1 MGKSQVPNPK
11 EVKPDRRTAM
21 RRKAK
26 HHKGLSAWKAAL
38 AGVLTVGMALAIFP
52 GPARAQDA
60 RAQTLLQKVVAAHGG
75 IQAWENLK
83 DMTFTITRVALDPR
97 GDVAGANVSLYYMK
111 RHGKTRVETI
121 TGKGLLV
128 QGFDGQ
134 KPWVTLDGKPKTGK
148 AALEHAHFLSVNWWY
163 WMGIP
168 FKLKDPGVFVRHK
181 GTLTFRGK
189 PVDILEA
196 TFQQGVGETND
207 RYTYYIDQK
216 THHILFVEFQ
226 LQPGVWPKVGGPT
239 PKRSTWLDYNKERPF
254 TMHTKRIFYGNPELT
269 DKRAILL
276 FRDFKFN
283 TGLPDKLFAAP

>member
-1 MGKSQVPNPK
+1 
-11 EVKPDRRTAM
+11 M
-21 RRKAK
+21 RRKAV
-26 HHKGLSAWKAAL
+26 HHKGLSAWKAAA
-38 AGVLTVGMALAIFP
+38 AGVLTVGMSLVIFP
-52 GPARAQDA
+52 NPARAQDA
-60 RAQTLLQKVVAAHGG
+60 RAQTLLQKVVVAHGG
-75 IQAWENLK
+75 MQAWENLR

-97 GDVAGANVSLYYMK
+97 GDVAGAQVSLYYMK
-111 RHGKTRVETI
+111 RHGKARVETI

-134 KPWVTLDGKPKTGK
+134 KPWVTLDGKPKTSEAVLK
-148 AALEHAHFLSVNWWY
+148 RAHFLSVNWWY

-168 FKLKDPGVFVRHK
+168 FKLKDPGVIVRHK

-216 THHILFVEFQ
+216 NYHILFVEFQ

-239 PKRSTWLDYNKERPF
+239 PKRSTWLDYNKEGPI

-276 FRDFKFN
+276 FRDFTFN
-283 TGLPDKLFAAP
+283 SGLPDKLFAAP